1 MLNAD
6 YSIIML
12 NASDRKVSLLF
23 LNLGSIIILPRLS
36 MDDTD
41 MDDTDNVKG
50 QLRMHTG

>member
-41 MDDTDNVKG
+41 NVKG